1 TPARPCQA
9 LWVTTNPTQHPSI
22 PIKSTKKFPKKKKT
36 PGFLRG
42 FGKDGLVDCVKPFSK
57 SIFQVKKS
65 NLAKLMASA
74 QEQNSI
80 KEKPLKMVY
89 ASGYA
94 ILLANKLKPGVGSRA
109 MPLN

>member
-42 FGKDGLVDCVKPFSK
+42 FGKDGLRWNLSDRSLELCPF
-57 SIFQVKKS
+57 
-65 NLAKLMASA
+65 A
-74 QEQNSI
+74 QLP
-80 KEKPLKMVY
+80 EKTF
-89 ASGYA
+89 
-94 ILLANKLKPGVGSRA
+94 
-109 MPLN
+109 